1 MAGDLLHG
9 GETDIHADAGSQGAV
24 NRGIAPEATWH
35 IAMRPG
41 KRRLLEAGSAV
52 ALALALA
59 LAERVKA
66 QVRARVEH
74 PFRVVKRQFGYV
86 KVRYRG
92 LAKNTAQ
99 LVTLFPL
106 SNLWMVR
113 HTVRV
118 GEGGA

>member
-1 MAGDLLHG
+1 
-9 GETDIHADAGSQGAV
+9 
-24 NRGIAPEATWH
+24 
-35 IAMRPG
+35 MRPG

-52 ALALALA
+52 ALA
-59 LAERVKA
+59 ERVKA
-66 QVRARVEH
+66 QVRTRVEH

-92 LAKNTAQ
+92 LAKNTVQ
-99 LVTLFPL
+99 LVTLFAL

-118 GEGGA
+118 G